1 MRINGQD
8 VDLRNHFDFRKSPN
22 LSEVN
27 KFYKAMLDDGVKIID
42 DGGGKFIY
50 SLL

>member
-1 MRINGQD
+1 MVIDGVT
-8 VDLRNHFDFRKSPN
+8 VDLGKHFTFRNLSN

-27 KFYKAMLDDGVKIID
+27 KFYKTMLDGGVKIID
-42 DGGGKFIY
+42 DGDAEFIY